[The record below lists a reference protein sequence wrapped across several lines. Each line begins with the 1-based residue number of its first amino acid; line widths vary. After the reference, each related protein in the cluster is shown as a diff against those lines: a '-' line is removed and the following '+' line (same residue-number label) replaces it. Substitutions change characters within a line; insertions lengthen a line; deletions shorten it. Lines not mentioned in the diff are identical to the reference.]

1 MSAKLIAEGYDFAI
15 YQADAE
21 IEVRCRHN
29 DTVLSTLTGDD
40 AQDLKDCISSIH
52 GGLLDGLSINEQA
65 FDLLGATAAA

>member
-1 MSAKLIAEGYDFAI
+1 MTTQLIAEGYDFAI

-40 AQDLKDCISSIH
+40 ARDLKDCITSIN
-52 GGLLDGLSINEQA
+52 GGLLEGLSINEQA
-65 FDLLGATAAA
+65 FDLLGAHAAA